1 MAENTNFPPKMCV
14 VAGALIKKGNQVL
27 LVRQTY
33 GRLTGYWGLPTGFV
47 DEGEQPHL
55 AVLRETQEEAG
66 ITATLI
72 GLQSVS
78 IFDLDGQP
86 ALYMAFLGEHRSG
99 EPVPDGIENDRARYF
114 SIDELENH
122 PEPIEELSLWLAQRH
137 WSGDDKILHFHAI
150 SHLHESYQGTF
161 A

>member
-1 MAENTNFPPKMCV
+1 MADNANFPPRMCV
-14 VAGALIKKGNQVL
+14 VAGALIKKEAKVL

-47 DEGEQPHL
+47 DAGEQPHI
-55 AVLRETQEEAG
+55 AALRETQEEAG
-66 ITATLI
+66 ISATLI

-86 ALYMAFLGEHRSG
+86 ALYMAFLGEHQSG
-99 EPVPDGIENDRARYF
+99 EPVPDGVENDRARYF
-114 SIDELENH
+114 SADELANH
-122 PEPIEELSLWLAQRH
+122 PEPIEELSLWLTQRH
-137 WSGDDKILHFHAI
+137 WSGEDQILPFHET
-150 SHLHESYQGTF
+150 HKLHQIYWGTF